1 MCRCPTGQGVCNGSC
16 INITTD
22 VNHCGGCTTVCP
34 GAEQTCVAGA
44 CQCPVAG
51 QTVCNGHCVDL
62 NSDTANCGTCGHAC
76 AAPATKCLIGGCFDP
91 NSCGSITA
99 QPFADCRFAWG
110 GIDNG
115 ASGVS
120 SFADFSAF
128 WVGFEPNGGL
138 ASASA
143 TATNNRCD
151 GCTVASRLATGNAML
166 VYYAYFIGYQACLL
180 NGAGFCD
187 CNNDNTTNGKGDGH
201 TLCTDGAQWIK
212 TNRAL
217 LINMYA
223 QYAAKT
229 YAASRNKPVIWWL
242 EGDFE
247 QYTVTGTQTSALTM
261 AELGALARDITC
273 AIKANEP
280 NAIVAMNHAPW
291 ISNDQSNAFWGA
303 MPMDVID
310 LVWVQGAGDTGTFL
324 NSGPTNAATA
334 TYAWLFQKTG
344 RHIMAETSFATA
356 GQNDRWTTASAA
368 NINARITEG
377 VIGVNVNAPGSNY
390 QTQINGLASQ
400 LNPVCQ

>member
-1 MCRCPTGQGVCNGSC
+1 VTIDLGDRTLLPGLIDCHVHLTSDLEGDFYLAAKETIADDALRGAKNARLTLDAGFTTVRNVGARGFADVSLMHAIDKGFVPGPRIIPAGHALGITGGHADETGFAPGVMEQGIENGVCDGP
-16 INITTD
+16 D
-22 VNHCGGCTTVCP
+22 
-34 GAEQTCVAGA
+34 ACVKA
-44 CQCPVAG
+44 V
-51 QTVCNGHCVDL
+51 
-62 NSDTANCGTCGHAC
+62 
-76 AAPATKCLIGGCFDP
+76 
-91 NSCGSITA
+91 
-99 QPFADCRFAWG
+99 R
-110 GIDNG
+110 
-115 ASGVS
+115 
-120 SFADFSAF
+120 
-128 WVGFEPNGGL
+128 
-138 ASASA
+138 
-143 TATNNRCD
+143 
-151 GCTVASRLATGNAML
+151 
-166 VYYAYFIGYQACLL
+166 YQI
-180 NGAGFCD
+180 
-187 CNNDNTTNGKGDGH
+187 KH
-201 TLCTDGAQWIK
+201 GAQWIK